1 MMLLSQQLSDRYR
14 EELNEA
20 LTAGYALDLSVGRNG
35 LNIQMYG
42 FSGKIKEF
50 FFKVVNCPCL
60 NPNAK
65 KNKQSSFLESQSD
78 PDAQRFKRVKDTLNS
93 ALRNSFERK
102 LFEQVT
108 HLYLPMIT
116 THPFYTPQEQ
126 VDVLQDLTYTDLKDF
141 QKKIMKQSKLTGL
154 FVGNILKD
162 ETLELGE
169 VLKVPFTTHIV
180 VVQP

>member
-1 MMLLSQQLSDRYR
+1 MMLLSQQLSDKFR
-14 EELNEA
+14 EELTEA
-20 LTAGYALDLSVGRNG
+20 LSAGYALDLSVGRNG
-35 LNIQMYG
+35 LNVQMYG

-50 FFKVVNCPCL
+50 FMKIINCPCL

-65 KNKQSSFLESQSD
+65 KNKDSSWLELSSD
-78 PDAQRFKRVKDTLNS
+78 PDATRFKRVKDSLNT
-93 ALRNSFERK
+93 ALHNSFERK
-102 LFEQVT
+102 LFEQAT

-126 VDVLQDLTYTDLKDF
+126 VQVLQDLSYNDLKDF

-162 ETLELGE
+162 ESLELGE
-169 VLKVPFTTHIV
+169 VLKVALSALLTVI
-180 VVQP
+180 